1 MQSNG
6 KRAVVYDN
14 KIINA
19 ELEFVCN
26 LGSVQNTYTA
36 SEENSKKYLTQVKY
50 KKAFQ
55 IGLFDKSTLNTV

>member
-19 ELEFVCN
+19 ELEFVWN

-36 SEENSKKYLTQVKY
+36 SEENSKKYLSQVKY
-50 KKAFQ
+50 KK
-55 IGLFDKSTLNTV
+55 LSK

>member
-19 ELEFVCN
+19 ELEFVWN
-26 LGSVQNTYTA
+26 LGSVQNTYTG
-36 SEENSKKYLTQVKY
+36 SEENCKKYLTQVKY